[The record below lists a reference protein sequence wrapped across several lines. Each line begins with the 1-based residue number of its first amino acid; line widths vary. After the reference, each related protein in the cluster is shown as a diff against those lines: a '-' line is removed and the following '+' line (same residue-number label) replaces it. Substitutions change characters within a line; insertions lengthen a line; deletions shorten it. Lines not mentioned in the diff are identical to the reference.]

1 MHKLEALRIYQQ
13 PNASIAILLCCHA
26 ISPSQDNPTQVVH
39 NIISIVQAKTK
50 LLQTTPN
57 IINIILF
64 QYTQSKHS
72 STQYIFFRPHRGHLV
87 PDDLLT

>member
-1 MHKLEALRIYQQ
+1 MLALQSFYVAMQFLPLKTTQHKLSRFQNTI
-13 PNASIAILLCCHA
+13 SIA
-26 ISPSQDNPTQVVH
+26 
-39 NIISIVQAKTK
+39 QATMK

-72 STQYIFFRPHRGHLV
+72 SMQYILFQPHCGHLT
-87 PDDLLT
+87 PDDLI